1 MKKKVVIVGGSVA
14 GLNAALVLASAINKD
29 LDFSITIID
38 EGKADILNAEVR
50 NVSFFPNAV
59 KGEEIITHTKKQIEA
74 FAKVDYVGAK
84 VSEISGVKGSF
95 SVKCDAK
102 SFEADYVVVATGAN
116 GFSIQGLG
124 DIAEPHTLMTKPNK
138 IKLKHSGRNLIKDGV
153 YVAGIAS
160 GVTSMVSC
168 AMGSAVESAC
178 AILSDIKGTVTVLH
192 DSKGSRG

>member
-1 MKKKVVIVGGSVA
+1 MIKKIVIVGGSVA

-29 LDFSITIID
+29 LDFAITIID

-50 NVSFFPNAV
+50 NVTFFPNAV
-59 KGEEIITHTKKQIEA
+59 KGEEIIAQTKKQIET
-74 FAKVDYVGAK
+74 FAKVTYVCAK
-84 VSEISGVKGSF
+84 ASEISGTKGAF
-95 SVKCDAK
+95 SVKCEAK
-102 SFEADYVVVATGAN
+102 SFEADYVIVATGAN
-116 GFSIQGLG
+116 HFDIQGLG
-124 DIAEPHTLMTKPNK
+124 DVVQPHTLMNKPNK
-138 IKLKHSGRNLIKDGV
+138 IKLKHSGRNLVKDGV

-178 AILSDIKGTVTVLH
+178 AILSDIKGAITVLH